1 MALVENNSCWTH
13 SHAVC
18 EGESI
23 CLCMEI
29 KNSFLLEECLPQ
41 WVLLFLVSWSKQ
53 WLARWLHSHLNVVLA
68 HLNIKLSACQQKD
81 IWMHVINWT
90 GCCNKIVEMSL
101 FISTPKNRRMWVF
114 QIQKT
119 SHSLMSEV
127 SILAPGLYSAWD
139 RGVHVR
145 PQTWAAALGFVPLSS
160 TQVTGRISPN
170 IRCKLT
176 DHKSANLNSS
186 KQGHNSQ
193 VTTCKLAQ

>member
-1 MALVENNSCWTH
+1 MNEVFFVCLFFSVEVITIAACDWELLKTMVVIPVNLMAVVENNSCWTH

-23 CLCMEI
+23 CLPIEI

-101 FISTPKNRRMWVF
+101 FISTPKN
-114 QIQKT
+114 
-119 SHSLMSEV
+119 S
-127 SILAPGLYSAWD
+127 
-139 RGVHVR
+139 
-145 PQTWAAALGFVPLSS
+145 FVPLSS
-160 TQVTGRISPN
+160 TQVTGWISPN
-170 IRCKLT
+170 IPCKLT

-193 VTTCKLAQ
+193 VTTCKLAQLMFTFK